1 MKMVL
6 NKSSFG
12 SLFGET
18 FRGVFITQNV
28 HFTLGAFGEC
38 HDFVDP
44 EPYHEACVY
53 DLCAYLPNKDVF
65 CDSVEEYAE
74 ACLKKGVD
82 IEHWRSG
89 ARECRK

>member
-1 MKMVL
+1 M
-6 NKSSFG
+6 
-12 SLFGET
+12 
-18 FRGVFITQNV
+18 
-28 HFTLGAFGEC
+28 
-38 HDFVDP
+38 DP

-53 DLCAYLPNKDVF
+53 DLCAYLPNEDVF

-74 ACLKKGVD
+74 ACLKKGVG